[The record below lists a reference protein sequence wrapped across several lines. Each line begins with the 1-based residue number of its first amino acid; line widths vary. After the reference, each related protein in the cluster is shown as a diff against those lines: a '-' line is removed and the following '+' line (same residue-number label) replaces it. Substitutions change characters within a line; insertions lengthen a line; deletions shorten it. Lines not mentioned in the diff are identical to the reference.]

1 MPLHK
6 GSENMPHIQVSL
18 YPGRDDELKRKMAKE
33 LKNTV
38 VEKIGIPIEA
48 ISVSIED
55 IEPDD
60 FEPTIQDRL
69 KNEKNELILES
80 DYIKE

>member
-1 MPLHK
+1 
-6 GSENMPHIQVSL
+6 MPHIQVSL
-18 YPGRDDELKRKMAKE
+18 YPGRDDELKNKMAKE
-33 LKNTV
+33 LKNTI
-38 VEKIGIPIEA
+38 VEKIGIPKEA

-55 IEPDD
+55 IEAED
-60 FEPTIQDRL
+60 FENTIQDRL

>member
-1 MPLHK
+1 
-6 GSENMPHIQVSL
+6 MPHIQVSL
-18 YPGRDDELKRKMAKE
+18 YPGRDDELKSKMANE
-33 LKNTV
+33 LKNTI
-38 VEKIGIPIEA
+38 VEKIGISKEV

-60 FEPTIQDRL
+60 FENTIQDRL

-80 DYIKE
+80 DHIKE